1 MSFHT
6 GLIGAAGSLLGGA
19 VGGRAGDPTAL
30 PDFITDPTFKRTQK
44 QLEEFGGSVLRGQI
58 PEVAAPLVDPFSPQA
73 EAVLSR
79 ALGDVS
85 TGVQESLARSGTARS
100 GLAPAVTARAQAR
113 LSEDFRFKGLQQ
125 ALGGR
130 QNLLAQALGVT
141 GDVAN
146 RGLRFGEQENI
157 FNLQRFELEE
167 QQRLEQEQQRQAGVG
182 GFGEL
187 FKDLAPALGKALPL
201 IGTAVGGFFGGPP
214 GAALGSAIGGA
225 GSQFFQES
233 GSVPGNLGA
242 RTGRQPSIQ
251 PPPFNPNDLSFLQGL
266 PLAA

>member
-1 MSFHT
+1 MPFHT
-6 GLIGAAGSLLGGA
+6 GLIKAAGSIVGGA
-19 VGGRAGDPTAL
+19 TGGRAVPQTAL
-30 PDFITDPTFKRTQK
+30 PEFITDPAFTRTQR
-44 QLEEFGGSVLRGQI
+44 QLEEFGGGVLRGQI

-100 GLAPAVTARAQAR
+100 GLAPAITARAQAR

-125 ALGGR
+125 ALQGR
-130 QNLLAQALGVT
+130 ENLLTRALGVT
-141 GDVAN
+141 GDVAG
-146 RGLRFGEQENI
+146 RGLQFGEQQNI
-157 FNLQRFELEE
+157 FNLQRFQLEE
-167 QQRLEQEQQRQAGVG
+167 AQRLEQEQQRQAGIG
-182 GFGEL
+182 GAGEL
-187 FKDLAPALGKALPL
+187 FQQLAPTIGKALPL
-201 IGTAVGGFFGGPP
+201 VGTAIGGFFGGPP

-233 GSVPGNLGA
+233 GTVPGGLGE
-242 RTGRQPSIQ
+242 RTARQPSIQ